1 MTEKKWAT
9 EQSCIHIEITSYKI
23 PSLVVILLIDYCY
36 FSIYRQIC
44 DSSPPLHPVLPALL
58 EVFVNSALVPASN
71 RGSPDQTV
79 NEPIS
84 EHEIRA
90 VFQVIKSWH
99 GKKIGSTTAFII

>member
-1 MTEKKWAT
+1 MIIIAVSACLW
-9 EQSCIHIEITSYKI
+9 SGLI
-23 PSLVVILLIDYCY
+23 VILLIDYCY

>member
-1 MTEKKWAT
+1 MWSSAYFIPFEKNNSISRNEMISLCLLMIWI
-9 EQSCIHIEITSYKI
+9 SSYFI
-23 PSLVVILLIDYCY
+23 NNYCY

-90 VFQVIKSWH
+90 VFQVRKL
-99 GKKIGSTTAFII
+99 A

>member
-1 MTEKKWAT
+1 MTEKWAT
-9 EQSCIHIEITSYKI
+9 EQSCIHIEITSCKI
-23 PSLVVILLIDYCY
+23 PSLVVILLIDNYF

-90 VFQVIKSWH
+90 VFQVRKL
-99 GKKIGSTTAFII
+99 A

>member
-1 MTEKKWAT
+1 MSA
-9 EQSCIHIEITSYKI
+9 YDLDY
-23 PSLVVILLIDYCY
+23 LVVILLIDYCY

>member
-1 MTEKKWAT
+1 MSA
-9 EQSCIHIEITSYKI
+9 YDLDY
-23 PSLVVILLIDYCY
+23 LVVILLINYCY

-90 VFQVIKSWH
+90 VFQVRVTKDFLRYEQ
-99 GKKIGSTTAFII
+99 K

>member
-1 MTEKKWAT
+1 MKRANRTR
-9 EQSCIHIEITSYKI
+9 TSGDSYI
-23 PSLVVILLIDYCY
+23 FILLIDYY
-36 FSIYRQIC
+36 FFSIYRQIC

-90 VFQVIKSWH
+90 VFQVRKL
-99 GKKIGSTTAFII
+99 A